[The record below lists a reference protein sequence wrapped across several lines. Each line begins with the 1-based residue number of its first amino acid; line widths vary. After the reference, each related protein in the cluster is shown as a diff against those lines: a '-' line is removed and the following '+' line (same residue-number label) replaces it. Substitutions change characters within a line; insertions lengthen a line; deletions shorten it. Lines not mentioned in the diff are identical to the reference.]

1 MNDILIK
8 ILVSVGILVLTNV
21 FVYLSN
27 LSKEKIAKIENIKF
41 REASEKLLD
50 IITKCVSA
58 TNQEFVGDLKKE
70 GKFDKD
76 QQEEAWNRTKN
87 KINKILDKESREIL
101 EKAYGDL
108 NYYINQTIE
117 DEVTNQKGEI
127 DDKNTRCS

>member
-27 LSKEKIAKIENIKF
+27 LSKEKIAKIENIKV
-41 REASEKLLD
+41 REASDKLLD

-76 QQEEAWNRTKN
+76 QQEEAWNKTKN

-101 EKAYGDL
+101 DKAYGDL
-108 NYYINQTIE
+108 NSYINQTIE
-117 DEVTNQKGEI
+117 DEVTDRRGGKDE
-127 DDKNTRCS
+127 

>member
-8 ILVSVGILVLTNV
+8 ILVSIGILVLTNV

-27 LSKEKIAKIENIKF
+27 LSKEKIEQIENKKV
-41 REASEKLLD
+41 REASYKLLD
-50 IITKCVSA
+50 IVTKCVSA

-76 QQEEAWNRTKN
+76 QQEDAWNRTKD
-87 KINKILDKESREIL
+87 KINKILDSESKEIL

-108 NYYINQTIE
+108 NSYINQTIE
-117 DEVTNQKGEI
+117 DEVKNQKEI
-127 DDKNTRCS
+127 NK

>member
-27 LSKEKIAKIENIKF
+27 LSKEKVAKIENIKV
-41 REASEKLLD
+41 REAIDKLLD
-50 IITKCVSA
+50 IVTKCVSA

-70 GKFDKD
+70 GKFDRD
-76 QQEEAWNRTKN
+76 QQEEAWNKTKN
-87 KINKILDKESREIL
+87 KINKILDDESREIL

-108 NYYINQTIE
+108 NSYINQTIE
-117 DEVTNQKGEI
+117 DEVTNQKGE
-127 DDKNTRCS
+127 KK

>member
-8 ILVSVGILVLTNV
+8 ILVSVGILVLTNL

-27 LSKEKIAKIENIKF
+27 LSKEKIAKIENIKV

-70 GKFDKD
+70 GKFDRD
-76 QQEEAWNRTKN
+76 QQEEAWNKTKN

-101 EKAYGDL
+101 GKAYGDL
-108 NYYINQTIE
+108 NDYINQTLE
-117 DEVTNQKGEI
+117 DEVKRQKES
-127 DDKNTRCS
+127 K

>member
-27 LSKEKIAKIENIKF
+27 LSKEKVAKIENIKV
-41 REASEKLLD
+41 REAIDKLLD

-76 QQEEAWNRTKN
+76 QQEEAWNKTKN
-87 KINKILDKESREIL
+87 KINKILDKESKEIL
-101 EKAYGDL
+101 GKAYGDL
-108 NYYINQTIE
+108 NDYINQTLE
-117 DEVTNQKGEI
+117 DEVKRQKES
-127 DDKNTRCS
+127 K

>member
-76 QQEEAWNRTKN
+76 QQEEAWNKTKN
-87 KINKILDKESREIL
+87 KINKILDDESREIL
-101 EKAYGDL
+101 DKAYGDL
-108 NYYINQTIE
+108 NSYVNQTIE
-117 DEVTNQKGEI
+117 DEVTNQKGEQ
-127 DDKNTRCS
+127 K

>member
-8 ILVSVGILVLTNV
+8 ILVSIGILVLTNV

-58 TNQEFVGDLKKE
+58 TNQEFVGDLKKQ

-76 QQEEAWNRTKN
+76 QQEEAWNKTKN
-87 KINKILDKESREIL
+87 KINKILDDESREIL
-101 EKAYGDL
+101 DKAYGDL

-117 DEVTNQKGEI
+117 DEVTNQKGEQ
-127 DDKNTRCS
+127 K

>member
-27 LSKEKIAKIENIKF
+27 LSKEKVAKIENIKV
-41 REASEKLLD
+41 REAIDKLLD

-76 QQEEAWNRTKN
+76 QQEEAWNKTKN
-87 KINKILDKESREIL
+87 KINKILDDESREIL
-101 EKAYGDL
+101 DKAYGDL
-108 NYYINQTIE
+108 NSYINQTIE
-117 DEVTNQKGEI
+117 DEVTNQKGGINEQ
-127 DDKNTRCS
+127 

>member
-27 LSKEKIAKIENIKF
+27 LSKEKIAKIENIKV

-70 GKFDKD
+70 GKFDREQK
-76 QQEEAWNRTKN
+76 EEAWNKTKN
-87 KINKILDKESREIL
+87 KINKILDDESRGIL

-108 NYYINQTIE
+108 NSYINQTIE
-117 DEVTNQKGEI
+117 DEVTNQKGEKKWAI
-127 DDKNTRCS
+127 LV

>member
-27 LSKEKIAKIENIKF
+27 LSKEKIAKIENIKV
-41 REASEKLLD
+41 REASYKLLD

-76 QQEEAWNRTKN
+76 QQEEAWNKTKN
-87 KINKILDKESREIL
+87 KINKILDDESRGIL

-108 NYYINQTIE
+108 NSYINQSIE
-117 DEVTNQKGEI
+117 DEITNQKG
-127 DDKNTRCS
+127 D

>member
-27 LSKEKIAKIENIKF
+27 LSKEKIAKIENIKV
-41 REASEKLLD
+41 REASYKLLD
-50 IITKCVSA
+50 IVTKCVSA

-70 GKFDKD
+70 GKFDRD
-76 QQEEAWNRTKN
+76 QKEEAWNKTKN

-101 EKAYGDL
+101 DKAYGDL
-108 NYYINQTIE
+108 NSYINQSIE
-117 DEVTNQKGEI
+117 NEVKLQKEG
-127 DDKNTRCS
+127 

>member
-27 LSKEKIAKIENIKF
+27 LSKEKIAKIENIKV
-41 REASEKLLD
+41 REAIDKLLD

-76 QQEEAWNRTKN
+76 QQEEAWNKTKN
-87 KINKILDKESREIL
+87 KINKILDDESREIL

-108 NYYINQTIE
+108 NSYINQTIE
-117 DEVTNQKGEI
+117 DEVTNQKGG
-127 DDKNTRCS
+127 KNE

>member
-8 ILVSVGILVLTNV
+8 ILVSVGILVLTNL

-27 LSKEKIAKIENIKF
+27 LSKEKIAKIENIKV
-41 REASEKLLD
+41 REASYKLLD

-76 QQEEAWNRTKN
+76 QQEEAWNKTKN
-87 KINKILDKESREIL
+87 KINKILDDESREIL

-108 NYYINQTIE
+108 NSYINQTIE
-117 DEVTNQKGEI
+117 DEITNKKE
-127 DDKNTRCS
+127 K

>member
-8 ILVSVGILVLTNV
+8 ILVSVGILVLTNI

-27 LSKEKIAKIENIKF
+27 LSKEKIAQIENIKV

-76 QQEEAWNRTKN
+76 QQEEAWNKTKS
-87 KINKILDKESREIL
+87 KINKILDDESKEIL
-101 EKAYGDL
+101 DKAYGDL
-108 NYYINQTIE
+108 NSYINQTIE
-117 DEVTNQKGEI
+117 DEVTNQKGEQ
-127 DDKNTRCS
+127 K

>member
-27 LSKEKIAKIENIKF
+27 LSKEKVAKIENIKV
-41 REASEKLLD
+41 REAIDKLLD

-76 QQEEAWNRTKN
+76 QQEEAWNKTKN
-87 KINKILDKESREIL
+87 KINKILDDESKEIL

-108 NYYINQTIE
+108 NSYINQTIE
-117 DEVTNQKGEI
+117 DEVTNQKGE
-127 DDKNTRCS
+127 KK

>member
-27 LSKEKIAKIENIKF
+27 LSKEKVAKIENIKV
-41 REASEKLLD
+41 REAIDKLLD

-58 TNQEFVGDLKKE
+58 TNQEFVGDLKKQ

-76 QQEEAWNRTKN
+76 QQEEAWNKTKN
-87 KINKILDKESREIL
+87 KINKILDDESREIL

-108 NYYINQTIE
+108 NSYINQTIE
-117 DEVTNQKGEI
+117 DEVTNQKGG
-127 DDKNTRCS
+127 KNE

>member
-27 LSKEKIAKIENIKF
+27 LSKEKVAKIENIKV
-41 REASEKLLD
+41 REAINKLLD

-76 QQEEAWNRTKN
+76 QQEEAWNKTKN
-87 KINKILDKESREIL
+87 KINKILDDESREIL

-108 NYYINQTIE
+108 NSYINQTIE
-117 DEVTNQKGEI
+117 DEVTNQKGE
-127 DDKNTRCS
+127 KR

>member
-50 IITKCVSA
+50 IITKCVAA

-70 GKFDKD
+70 GKFDRD
-76 QQEEAWNRTKN
+76 QQEEAWNKTKS

-101 EKAYGDL
+101 DKAYGDL
-108 NYYINQTIE
+108 NSYINQTIE
-117 DEVTNQKGEI
+117 DEVTNQKG
-127 DDKNTRCS
+127 DKNE

>member
-27 LSKEKIAKIENIKF
+27 LSKEKIAKIENIKV
-41 REASEKLLD
+41 REAIDKLLD

-76 QQEEAWNRTKN
+76 QQEEAWNKTKN
-87 KINKILDKESREIL
+87 KINKILDDESREIL

-108 NYYINQTIE
+108 NSYINQTIE
-117 DEVTNQKGEI
+117 DEVTNQKG
-127 DDKNTRCS
+127 DKK

>member
-27 LSKEKIAKIENIKF
+27 LSKEKVAKIENIKV
-41 REASEKLLD
+41 REASYKLLD
-50 IITKCVSA
+50 IVTKCVSA

-70 GKFDKD
+70 GKFNKD
-76 QQEEAWNRTKN
+76 QQEEAWNKTKN
-87 KINKILDKESREIL
+87 KINKILDDESKEIL

-108 NYYINQTIE
+108 NSYINQTIE
-117 DEVTNQKGEI
+117 DEVTNQKGE
-127 DDKNTRCS
+127 KR

>member
-27 LSKEKIAKIENIKF
+27 LSKEKIAKIENIKV
-41 REASEKLLD
+41 REAIDKLLD

-58 TNQEFVGDLKKE
+58 TNQEFVGDLKKQ

-76 QQEEAWNRTKN
+76 QQEEAWNKTKN
-87 KINKILDKESREIL
+87 KINKILDDESREIL

-108 NYYINQTIE
+108 NSYINQTIE
-117 DEVTNQKGEI
+117 DEVTNQKG
-127 DDKNTRCS
+127 DKK

>member
-27 LSKEKIAKIENIKF
+27 LSKEKVAKIENIKV
-41 REASEKLLD
+41 REAIDKLLD

-58 TNQEFVGDLKKE
+58 TNQEFVGDLKKQ

-76 QQEEAWNRTKN
+76 QQEEAWNKTKN
-87 KINKILDKESREIL
+87 KINKILDDESREIL

-108 NYYINQTIE
+108 NSYINQTIE
-117 DEVTNQKGEI
+117 DEVTNQKG
-127 DDKNTRCS
+127 DKK

>member
-27 LSKEKIAKIENIKF
+27 LSKEKIEKIENIKV
-41 REASEKLLD
+41 REASYKLLD
-50 IITKCVSA
+50 IVTKCVSA

-70 GKFDKD
+70 GKFNKY
-76 QQEEAWNRTKN
+76 QQEEAWNKTKN
-87 KINKILDKESREIL
+87 KINKILDAESKEIL

-108 NYYINQTIE
+108 NSYINQSIE
-117 DEVTNQKGEI
+117 NEVKLQKEVL
-127 DDKNTRCS
+127 

>member
-27 LSKEKIAKIENIKF
+27 LSKEKIAKIENIKV
-41 REASEKLLD
+41 REASYKLLD
-50 IITKCVSA
+50 IVTKCVSA
-58 TNQEFVGDLKKE
+58 TNQEFVGDLKDK

-76 QQEEAWNRTKN
+76 QQEDAWNRTKD
-87 KINKILDKESREIL
+87 KINKILDDESKEIL

-108 NYYINQTIE
+108 NSYINQSIE
-117 DEVTNQKGEI
+117 NEVKLQKEG
-127 DDKNTRCS
+127 

>member
-27 LSKEKIAKIENIKF
+27 LSKEKVAKIENIKV
-41 REASEKLLD
+41 REAIDKLLD

-58 TNQEFVGDLKKE
+58 TNQEFVGDLKKQ

-76 QQEEAWNRTKN
+76 QQEEAWNKTKN
-87 KINKILDKESREIL
+87 KINKILDDESREIL

-108 NYYINQTIE
+108 NSYINQTIE
-117 DEVTNQKGEI
+117 DEVTNQKGE
-127 DDKNTRCS
+127 KR

>member
-8 ILVSVGILVLTNV
+8 ILVSIGILVLTNI

-50 IITKCVSA
+50 IITKCVAA

-70 GKFDKD
+70 GKFDRD
-76 QQEEAWNRTKN
+76 QQEEAWNKTKN

-101 EKAYGDL
+101 GKAYGDL
-108 NYYINQTIE
+108 NDYINQTLE
-117 DEVTNQKGEI
+117 DEVKRQKES
-127 DDKNTRCS
+127 K

>member
-27 LSKEKIAKIENIKF
+27 LSKEKIAKIENIKV
-41 REASEKLLD
+41 REASYKLLD
-50 IITKCVSA
+50 IVTKCVSA

-76 QQEEAWNRTKN
+76 QQEEAWNKTKN
-87 KINKILDKESREIL
+87 KINKILDDESREIL

-108 NYYINQTIE
+108 NSYINQTIE
-117 DEVTNQKGEI
+117 DEVTNQKGE
-127 DDKNTRCS
+127 KR

>member
-41 REASEKLLD
+41 REASYKLLD
-50 IITKCVSA
+50 IITKCVAA

-76 QQEEAWNRTKN
+76 QQEEAWNKTKS
-87 KINKILDKESREIL
+87 KINKILDDESRGIL

-108 NYYINQTIE
+108 NSYINQTIE
-117 DEVTNQKGEI
+117 DEVTNQKGEQ
-127 DDKNTRCS
+127 K

>member
-27 LSKEKIAKIENIKF
+27 LSKEKIAKIENIKV
-41 REASEKLLD
+41 REASYKLLD
-50 IITKCVSA
+50 IVTKCVSA

-70 GKFDKD
+70 GKFDRD
-76 QQEEAWNRTKN
+76 QKEEAWNKTKN

-101 EKAYGDL
+101 DKAYGDL
-108 NYYINQTIE
+108 NSYINQTIE
-117 DEVTNQKGEI
+117 DEVTNQKGGKDE
-127 DDKNTRCS
+127 

>member
-27 LSKEKIAKIENIKF
+27 LSKEKIAKIENIKV

-58 TNQEFVGDLKKE
+58 TNQEFVGDLKNQ
-70 GKFDKD
+70 GKFDRD
-76 QQEEAWNRTKN
+76 QQEKAWNSTKE
-87 KINKILDKESREIL
+87 KINKILDDESRGIL

-108 NYYINQTIE
+108 NSYINQSIE
-117 DEVTNQKGEI
+117 DEITNKKE
-127 DDKNTRCS
+127 K

>member
-1 MNDILIK
+1 M
-8 ILVSVGILVLTNV
+8 TNV

-27 LSKEKIAKIENIKF
+27 LSKEKIAQIENIKV
-41 REASEKLLD
+41 REASYKLLD

-87 KINKILDKESREIL
+87 KINKILDDESRGIL

-108 NYYINQTIE
+108 NSYINQTIE
-117 DEVTNQKGEI
+117 DEVTNQKES
-127 DDKNTRCS
+127 KNE

>member
-8 ILVSVGILVLTNV
+8 ILVSIGILVLTNI

-50 IITKCVSA
+50 IITKCVAA

-70 GKFDKD
+70 GKFDRD
-76 QQEEAWNRTKN
+76 QQEEAWNKTKS
-87 KINKILDKESREIL
+87 KINKILDNESKEIL
-101 EKAYGDL
+101 GKAYGDL
-108 NYYINQTIE
+108 NDYINQTLE
-117 DEVTNQKGEI
+117 DEVKRQKES
-127 DDKNTRCS
+127 K

>member
-27 LSKEKIAKIENIKF
+27 LSKEKIAKIDNIKV
-41 REASEKLLD
+41 REASYKLLD
-50 IITKCVSA
+50 IVTKCVSA

-76 QQEEAWNRTKN
+76 QQEEAWNKTKN
-87 KINKILDKESREIL
+87 KINKILDDESKEIL

-108 NYYINQTIE
+108 NSYINQTIE
-117 DEVTNQKGEI
+117 DEVKLQKEG
-127 DDKNTRCS
+127 